1 MSGPLP
7 PADLTSRLP
16 EVVELPAGQAIH
28 RFYTSR
34 WDPIFF
40 DRSLDGRFNAP
51 DGSYGVLYAAEEIHG
66 AFAETFLRTPGR
78 TLIDTDLLKRK
89 AYVRLRVER
98 DLKVIRLAGPGL
110 ARVGATA
117 EVAHGGLPY
126 EVPHAWSRALSGHPV
141 DADGIAYHARHDD
154 TELCYAIFE
163 RAADAVSEAER
174 QLDLDQDWF
183 WRIAERYGV
192 GLAP

>member
-7 PADLTSRLP
+7 PTDLDSRLP
-16 EVVELPAGQAIH
+16 ELVRLPAGQEIH
-28 RFYTSR
+28 RFYTAR

-51 DGSYGVLYAAEEIHG
+51 DGSYGVLYAAKGLQG

-78 TLIDTDLLKRK
+78 TLIDPDLLKRK
-89 AYVRLRVER
+89 AYVRFRIER
-98 DLKVIRLAGPGL
+98 DLKLIRLAGPGL

-117 EVAHGGLPY
+117 EVAHAGLPY
-126 EVPHAWSRALSGHPV
+126 DVPHAWSLALAHHPIF
-141 DADGIAYHARHDD
+141 ADGIAYYARHDD
-154 TELCYAIFE
+154 SELCYALFD
-163 RAADAVSEAER
+163 RSTDAVSEAER
-174 QLDLDQDWF
+174 EADLDQDWF

>member
-7 PADLTSRLP
+7 PADLDKRQP
-16 EVVELPAGQAIH
+16 ELVELPAGQEVH
-28 RFYTSR
+28 RFYTAR
-34 WDPIFF
+34 WEPLFF
-40 DRSLDGRFNAP
+40 DRSTGGRFNAP
-51 DGSYGVLYAAEEIHG
+51 DASYGVLYAARETSG

-78 TLIDTDLLKRK
+78 TLIDTDLLQRK
-89 AYVRLRVER
+89 AYVRLVVQR
-98 DLKVIRLAGPGL
+98 DLKLIRLAGPGL

-126 EVPHAWSRALSGHPV
+126 DVPQAWSSALARHPV

-154 TELCYAIFE
+154 AELCYALFD
-163 RAADAVSEAER
+163 RSADGIAESAR
-174 QLDLDQDWF
+174 EVDLDHDWF

>member
-7 PADLTSRLP
+7 PADLNGRLP
-16 EVVELPAGQAIH
+16 ELVNLLAGQEIH
-28 RFYTSR
+28 RFYTAK

-40 DRSLDGRFNAP
+40 DRSTDGRFNAP
-51 DGSYGVLYAAEEIHG
+51 DASYGVLYAAKETGG

-78 TLIDTDLLKRK
+78 TLIDADLLQRK
-89 AYVRLRVER
+89 AYVSLIIER
-98 DLKVIRLAGPGL
+98 DLKLIRLTGPGL
-110 ARVGATA
+110 ARLGATA

-126 EVPHAWSRALSGHPV
+126 DVPQAWSIALARHPIG
-141 DADGIAYHARHDD
+141 ADGIAYHARHDD
-154 TELCYAIFE
+154 AELCYALFD
-163 RAADAVSEAER
+163 RSADAVAESAR
-174 QLDLDQDWF
+174 EVDLDQDWF